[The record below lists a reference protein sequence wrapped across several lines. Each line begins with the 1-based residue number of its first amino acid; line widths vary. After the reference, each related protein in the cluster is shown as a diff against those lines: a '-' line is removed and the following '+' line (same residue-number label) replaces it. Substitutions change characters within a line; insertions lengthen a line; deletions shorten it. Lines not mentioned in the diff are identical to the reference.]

1 MNLIKM
7 ILYIVQNA
15 KMDFIKL
22 EKVEDL
28 ADIYVRLALLIVK
41 MVFVTSYMDTV
52 LTVPRDIMGR
62 TVEQE
67 TYSHVSLSAVRTV

>member
-1 MNLIKM
+1 M

-41 MVFVTSYMDTV
+41 MVFVTSCMDTV